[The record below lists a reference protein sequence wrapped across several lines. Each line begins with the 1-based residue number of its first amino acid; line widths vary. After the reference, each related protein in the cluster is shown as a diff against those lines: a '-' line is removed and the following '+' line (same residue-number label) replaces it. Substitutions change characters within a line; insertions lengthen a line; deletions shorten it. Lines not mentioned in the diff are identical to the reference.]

1 MLSGLLC
8 LLSALQ
14 IQEKEKKE
22 NICPR
27 ADKKIFLISLLHS
40 TIQYFDFNK
49 LCRPVHLGLISDLYD
64 VPRCMAKVTLG
75 QVKVSWEEGNTNHN
89 HTVSTILIPRNEI
102 VKLRSRSRSGEGQ
115 VRVRKVRDRS
125 ESGKAQLRT

>member
-1 MLSGLLC
+1 MHFKFKKKKRKKKF
-8 LLSALQ
+8 ALVQ
-14 IQEKEKKE
+14 I
-22 NICPR
+22 
-27 ADKKIFLISLLHS
+27 KKIFLISLLHS

-49 LCRPVHLGLISDLYD
+49 LCRPVPLGLISDLYD

-89 HTVSTILIPRNEI
+89 HTVSTILIPQNEI

-115 VRVRKVRDRS
+115 
-125 ESGKAQLRT
+125 G